1 MRAMGEIVVNG
12 ATLACSRAVP
22 PGTTA
27 LVVLPTP
34 MVQSGSQP
42 MATIMDNKPIAN
54 IPSFGMCTAELN
66 PTVIAATSAAMGVK
80 TPGAC
85 APVIPAPWTPGASTV
100 MVGNKP
106 ALTWD
111 SSCMCAYGGNISVK
125 AAGQKTNT
133 TG

>member
-1 MRAMGEIVVNG
+1 MGEIVVNG
-12 ATLACSRAVP
+12 AMLACARAVP
-22 PGTTA
+22 PGTTT

-34 MVQSGSQP
+34 RVQSGNQP
-42 MATIMDNKPIAN
+42 VATIMDNKPMAN

-66 PTVIAATSAAMGVK
+66 PTVIAATSAALGVK

-85 APVIPAPWTPGASTV
+85 APVIAAPWAPGASTV

-106 ALTWD
+106 ALTSD
-111 SSCMCAYGGNISVK
+111 SSCMCTYGGKITVK
-125 AAGQKTNT
+125 AAGQKTTT